1 MNKPSLGISGRI
13 AAAFQSNAL
22 TPLLALVALLLGLF
36 AVLVTPREEEPQIN
50 VTMANVLIPFPGAS
64 STDVQNMVARP
75 AEQVLSQIAG
85 IEHTYSVARPG
96 MAVLTVQ
103 FKVGVPRTEALVRL
117 YDVLNA
123 NQDWLPR
130 DLGTLTPIVKPKG
143 IDDVPVLGVTL
154 WSREALPALEL
165 ERVAHA
171 VEAELKR
178 VPGTREVQTIGGPGR
193 AVQVW
198 LDPVRLRERGVDV
211 LALKQSL
218 AAANAGMPSGVVLDT
233 SGKAGD
239 KAGQLLH
246 VETGEFLRNEQD
258 VGDLVVGVSKGL
270 PVFLREVARIESG
283 AQLPQRY
290 VWFTPGA
297 GAAADM
303 ASATPAERA
312 DPGKAAPAGGVYPA
326 VTLTVTKKP
335 GENAVDVSRAVRA
348 RIAALSNTV
357 IPANMEASITRD
369 YGETAAEKANKLIQK
384 LAFATGS
391 VILLVGFAL
400 GRREAV
406 IVGAAVILTLT
417 ATLFASWAWGFTL
430 NRVSLFA
437 LIFSI
442 GILVDDAIVVVEN
455 IHRHQQLTP
464 QASLKDIIPRAVD
477 EVGGPT
483 ILATLTVIAALL
495 PMAFVSGLMG
505 PYMSPIPI
513 NSSLGMAL
521 SLAIAF
527 TVTPWLA
534 LKLMK
539 PHAHTGAATG
549 HSDPVAVKT
558 TGLGPKLQ
566 TLFARVLTPFLD
578 SARKRWLLLGGIL
591 VALLLS
597 VGLAMVQWVVMKM
610 LPFDNKSEFQVVV
623 EMPAGTPL
631 EATAAT
637 LNDLGAFLAQ
647 QPEVLNLQAYAGTAS
662 PITFN
667 GLVRQYYLRADA
679 DQGDLQVN
687 LVDKKHRS
695 EKSHVIAQRLRP
707 ALEKIGAKHQARI
720 KVVEVPP
727 GPPVMSPLVAE
738 VYGPDEAGR
747 QQVAARV
754 AQSFAAT
761 PDIVGVDTSLKENAA
776 RVYLRV
782 RRQRAESLG
791 IPVAAVAQ
799 SAAMALSGT
808 DAAYLHDGQSKYPVP
823 VRLQLPL
830 ASQNGLDS
838 LLAMPL
844 RAANGQL
851 VPLSELVELQ
861 YGVIDKPLFTK
872 DLQGVSYVFGDMAG
886 KLDSPLYGL
895 FAIRSTLAAAPEGEQ
910 GKLGEYWITQPAD
923 PFRQYAIKWD
933 GELQITYDTF
943 RDMGAAYGVGLILI
957 YLLVVAQF
965 RSYLT
970 PLVIMAPIPLTLIGV
985 MPGHALLGA
994 QFTATSMIGMIALAG
1009 IIVRNSILLVDF
1021 IELQV
1026 AQGMPFKEAV
1036 VQSAAVRAQPIA
1048 LTGLAAMIGAFF
1060 ILDDPIF
1067 NGLAVSLIFG
1077 ILVSTLLTLVVI
1089 PVMYYALYWRR
1100 MPARAEATPPV
1111 VSTE

>member
-1 MNKPSLGISGRI
+1 MSTDSIVPLGVSGRLARI
-13 AAAFQSNAL
+13 FQTHTL
-22 TPLLALVALLLGLF
+22 TPLLALVALLLGAF

-50 VTMANVLIPFPGAS
+50 VTMANVLIAFPGAS
-64 STDVQNMVARP
+64 SADVQNMVARP
-75 AEQVLSQIAG
+75 AEQVLGQIAG
-85 IEHTYSVARPG
+85 IEHTYSVSRPG
-96 MAVLTVQ
+96 MAIMTVQ
-103 FKVGVPRTEALVRL
+103 FQVGVPRTEALVRL

-123 NQDWLPR
+123 NQDWLPAN
-130 DLGTLTPIVKPKG
+130 LGVLPPVVKPKG
-143 IDDVPVLGVTL
+143 IDDVPVLAVTL
-154 WSREALPALEL
+154 WAREGTPAAEL
-165 ERVAHA
+165 ERVAHTM
-171 VEAELKR
+171 EAELKR
-178 VPGTREVQTIGGPGR
+178 VPGAREVQTIGGPGR
-193 AVQVW
+193 AVNVW
-198 LDPVRLRERGVDV
+198 LDPGRLRERGIDISR
-211 LALKQSL
+211 LQATL
-218 AAANAGMPSGVVLDT
+218 AAANQSMPAGAVLDEQG
-233 SGKAGD
+233 SA
-239 KAGQLLH
+239 ARLLA
-246 VETGEFLRNEQD
+246 VETGEFLRSAAD
-258 VGDLVVGVSKGL
+258 VGELIVGVAGGK
-270 PVFLREVARIESG
+270 PVRLSEVARVEEG
-283 AQLPQRY
+283 ARQPSRY

-297 GAAADM
+297 SASGAAAGQVQ
-303 ASATPAERA
+303 PAL
-312 DPGKAAPAGGVYPA
+312 
-326 VTLTVTKKP
+326 TLTVTKKP
-335 GENAVDVSRAVRA
+335 GQNAVDVSRAARA
-348 RIAALSNTV
+348 RVDELRNTV
-357 IPANMEASITRD
+357 IPQGIEATITRD

-391 VILLVGFAL
+391 VILLVGLAL

-464 QASLKDIIPRAVD
+464 GMPLREIIPTAVD

-539 PHAHTGAATG
+539 PHAAGHAAAPSATAG
-549 HSDPVAVKT
+549 R
-558 TGLGPKLQ
+558 LQ
-566 TLFARVLTPFLD
+566 RLFQRLLLPLLD
-578 SARKRWLLLGGIL
+578 SARKRWLLLAGIL
-591 VALLLS
+591 AALLLS
-597 VGLAMVQWVVMKM
+597 VGLALVQWVVLKM
-610 LPFDNKSEFQVVV
+610 LPFDNKSEFQLVV

-631 EATAAT
+631 ENTAAT
-637 LNDLGAFLAQ
+637 LQELGAHLAK
-647 QPEVLNLQAYAGTAS
+647 QPEVRDLQGYAGTAS

-679 DQGDLQVN
+679 EQGDLQVN
-687 LVDKKHRS
+687 LVDKKHRH
-695 EKSHVIAQRLRP
+695 EQSHAIAQRLRP
-707 ALEKIGAKHQARI
+707 ALDAIAAKYGARL

-727 GPPVMSPLVAE
+727 GPPVLAPLVAE
-738 VYGPDEAGR
+738 IYGPDEAGR
-747 QQVAARV
+747 IQVAQKVMKAFGDT
-754 AQSFAAT
+754 AH
-761 PDIVGVDTSLKENAA
+761 IVGIDSTLAA
-776 RVYLRV
+776 DAPRAWLRV
-782 RRQRAESLG
+782 NRQRAETLG
-791 IPVAAVAQ
+791 IPVATIAQ
-799 SAAMALSGT
+799 TVNAALSG
-808 DAAYLHDGQSKYPVP
+808 AEPAWLHDGQSKYPVP
-823 VRLQLPL
+823 VRLQLPTE
-830 ASQNGLDS
+830 QQVGLDA
-838 LLAMPL
+838 LLALPL
-844 RAANGQL
+844 RSGNGQL
-851 VPLSELVELQ
+851 VPLSELVRVER
-861 YGVIDKPLFTK
+861 GVIDKPRYTK
-872 DLQGVSYVFGDMAG
+872 DLQHVSYVMGDVGERAVAG
-886 KLDSPLYGL
+886 DDRKLVDSPLYGL
-895 FAIRSTLAAAPEGEQ
+895 FAIRGKLADEN
-910 GKLGEYWITQPAD
+910 LGEYWIRQPSD

-933 GELQITYDTF
+933 GESQITYETF

-970 PLVIMAPIPLTLIGV
+970 PLVIMAPIPLTIIGV

-1026 AQGMPFKEAV
+1026 AQGVAFKDAV
-1036 VQSAAVRAQPIA
+1036 VSSAAVRAQPIA

-1077 ILVSTLLTLVVI
+1077 IFVSTLLTLIVI
-1089 PVMYYALYWRR
+1089 PVLYFALYRR
-1100 MPARAEATPPV
+1100 RHETPPA
-1111 VSTE
+1111 